1 MSAVGLV
8 LRTGV
13 RKRRVQTIVIGLATL
28 MAVTASVLGGA
39 LLVVSSAPFDTAF
52 AAQNGAH
59 LSATF
64 DPALVTSDQLTAADP
79 AGVTATAGPYPV
91 VTVTAQIDII
101 GSLPLNLVGRDT
113 PNAAVDQLT
122 LVTGEW
128 ADAPGEIVL
137 SDMGWPDPLGMKL
150 ALPDLPG
157 SPTLT
162 VVGTAR
168 SASRSADG
176 WVSSTQAGALTRSG
190 RPDGYQMLY
199 RLAAPD
205 TTAAID
211 VARAAVS
218 AGLPTTAMAGSQS
231 WLDVRHAA
239 ERDTALYV
247 PFLMAF
253 GILGLVMSVL
263 IVGNVV
269 AAAVSAGIRRIGVL
283 KAVGF
288 TPAQVVRTY
297 LGQALIAAAVGTAL
311 GVLAGHLLAVP
322 ILAETSTAYGL
333 ASLGVPLWIDA
344 VVAAGV
350 LGLVAAT
357 AWAAS
362 WRAGR
367 LRTIDALAVGRTPQA
382 GRGQT
387 IARLAARLPLSRPIT
402 LGVTRPFTRPVRT
415 LAMIAAVVFGA
426 TAVTFAV
433 GLGTSLNEILVARQH
448 NIAEVTVAALPP
460 AVGPDGRPDGPPPDL
475 PADTSAITAAIHAQP
490 GTKEHYSI
498 ASTSATVAGIS
509 GTTNLN
515 AFTGDASWGGYA
527 MIEGEWFDAPGEA
540 IASTGFLTT
549 TGRKIGDSV
558 TLNVGNQRVTL
569 RIVGEV
575 FETTNDGMSVF
586 TDAINLTTPVPV
598 ASIKISL
605 TQGTDTTAYADALE
619 RALQPLGAT
628 TEAQRGGGGDMIAVL
643 NGLTAILTL
652 MLVTV
657 AGLGVLNTVLLDTRE
672 RVRDIGI
679 HKAIGMTP
687 RQTITSVLS
696 SVALNGLIGGAI
708 GVTAGMIVHRMVVP
722 AMGDAAGLRLP
733 QVALDVY
740 PALVVALLGL
750 GGLVIALAGALPPA
764 TWAARIRTTTA
775 LRAE

>member
-8 LRTGV
+8 LRAGV

-52 AAQNGAH
+52 TQQNGAH

-64 DPALVTSDQLTAADP
+64 DPALVTPDQLTSSQAD
-79 AGVTATAGPYPV
+79 GVTATAGPYPT
-91 VTVTAQIDII
+91 VTVTVTPQIGGA

-113 PNAAVDQLT
+113 PNATVDQLT
-122 LVTGEW
+122 LAEGEW
-128 ADAPGEIVL
+128 ADAPGEVVL
-137 SDMGWPDPLGMKL
+137 SASDWFEPLGMKL
-150 ALPDLPG
+150 VLADLPG

-162 VVGTAR
+162 VVGTTR
-168 SASRSADG
+168 SASQTADG
-176 WVSSTQAGALTRSG
+176 WVSSAQVSALTGSG
-190 RPDGYQMLY
+190 GPDGYQMLY
-199 RLAAPD
+199 RLATPD
-205 TTAAID
+205 TTTTIDAA
-211 VARAAVS
+211 RTAVS
-218 AGLPTTAMAGSQS
+218 AGLPAKAMVGSQS
-231 WLDVRHAA
+231 WLDVKRVA
-239 ERDTALYV
+239 EQETAIYV

-269 AAAVSAGIRRIGVL
+269 AAAVGSGTHRIGVL

-288 TPAQVVRTY
+288 TPAQVMRTY
-297 LGQALIAAAVGTAL
+297 LGQVLVPAAVGTAV
-311 GVLAGHLLAVP
+311 GMLAGHLLAIP
-322 ILAETSTAYGL
+322 ILAETSDAYGSATL
-333 ASLGVPLWIDA
+333 TVPLWIDV

-350 LGLVAAT
+350 LGLVAVT

-387 IARLAARLPLSRPIT
+387 IARLTARLPLSRPIT
-402 LGVTRPFTRPVRT
+402 LGLARPFARPVRT
-415 LAMIAAVVFGA
+415 LSMIVAVVFGA

-433 GLGTSLNEILVARQH
+433 GLAASLNEVLVARRH
-448 NIAEVTVAALPP
+448 NTADVTVAAIPP
-460 AVGPDGRPDGPPPDL
+460 AVGPDGRPDGPPPKL
-475 PADTSAITAAIHAQP
+475 PADSSAITAAIHAQP
-490 GTKEHYSI
+490 GTKYSL
-498 ASTSATVAGIS
+498 ASASVTVAGMS
-509 GTTNLN
+509 GITKLN
-515 AFTGDASWGGYA
+515 AFTGDARRGGYR

-540 IASTGFLTT
+540 VAPTGFLTT

-558 TLNVGNQRVTL
+558 TLNVGGQHVTL
-569 RIVGEV
+569 RLVGEV
-575 FETTNDGMSVF
+575 FDITNDGMSIY
-586 TDAINLTTPVPV
+586 TDANNLTTPVPV
-598 ASIKISL
+598 TIIKISL
-605 TQGTDTTAYADALE
+605 TPGTDTTAYANALE
-619 RALQPLGAT
+619 PALQPLGAT
-628 TEAQRGGGGDMIAVL
+628 TNASTAVGGDMIVVL

-696 SVALNGLIGGAI
+696 SVAVNGLIGGAS
-708 GVTAGMIVHRMVVP
+708 GVAAGMIMHRAVVP

-733 QVALDVY
+733 QIALDVY
-740 PALVVALLGL
+740 AAPTVALLGL

-764 TWAARIRTTTA
+764 AWAARIRTTTA

>member
-39 LLVVSSAPFDTAF
+39 LLVVSSAPFDAAF

-64 DPALVTSDQLTAADP
+64 DPALVTPDRLTSSHAD
-79 AGVTATAGPYPV
+79 GVTATAGPYPV
-91 VTVTAQIDII
+91 VTVTAQIDDS
-101 GSLPLNLVGRDT
+101 GSLPLNLVGRDD
-113 PNAAVDQLT
+113 PNPAVDQLT
-122 LVTGEW
+122 LVKGEW
-128 ADAPGEIVL
+128 ADAPGEVVL
-137 SDMGWPDPLGMKL
+137 SDGGWIDPLGMKL
-150 ALPDLPG
+150 VLPNLPG
-157 SPTLT
+157 GPTLT

-168 SASRSADG
+168 SASQSADG
-176 WVSSTQAGALTRSG
+176 WVSSTQAGVLTMSG

-199 RLAAPD
+199 RLAASD

-211 VARAAVS
+211 AARTAVS
-218 AGLPTTAMAGSQS
+218 AGLPTQAMIGSQS
-231 WLDVRHAA
+231 WLDIKRVA
-239 ERDTALYV
+239 EQETAIYV

-269 AAAVSAGIRRIGVL
+269 AAAVSSGTRRIGVL

-297 LGQALIAAAVGTAL
+297 LGQALIPAAVGTTL
-311 GVLAGHLLAVP
+311 GVLAGHLLAIP
-322 ILAETSTAYGL
+322 ILAETSDVYGSATL
-333 ASLGVPLWIDA
+333 TVPLWIDV

-387 IARLAARLPLSRPIT
+387 IARLTARLPLSRPIT
-402 LGVTRPFTRPVRT
+402 LGLARPFTRPVRT

-426 TAVTFAV
+426 TSVTFAV
-433 GLGTSLNEILVARQH
+433 GLGTSLNEVLVARRH
-448 NIAEVTVAALPP
+448 NTADVTVAAIPP
-460 AVGPDGRPDGPPPDL
+460 AVGPDGRPDGPPPKL

-490 GTKEHYSI
+490 GTKYSL
-498 ASTSATVAGIS
+498 ASASVTVAGMS
-509 GTTNLN
+509 GITKLN
-515 AFTGDASWGGYA
+515 AFTGDARRGGYS

-540 IASTGFLTT
+540 VAPTGFLTT
-549 TGRKIGDSV
+549 TGRRIGDSV
-558 TLNVGNQRVTL
+558 TLNVGGQHVTL
-569 RIVGEV
+569 RLVGEV
-575 FETTNDGMSVF
+575 FDITNDGMSIY
-586 TDAINLTTPVPV
+586 TDATNLTTPVPV
-598 ASIKISL
+598 AIIKISL
-605 TQGTDTTAYADALE
+605 TPGTDTTAYANALE
-619 RALQPLGAT
+619 QALQPLGAT
-628 TEAQRGGGGDMIAVL
+628 TRASTAVGGDMIVVL

-696 SVALNGLIGGAI
+696 SVAVNGLIGGAI
-708 GVTAGMIVHRMVVP
+708 GVAAGMIVHRAVVP
-722 AMGDAAGLRLP
+722 AMGDAAGTRLP
-733 QVALDVY
+733 QVAFDVY
-740 PALVVALLGL
+740 PALLVALLGL
-750 GGLVIALAGALPPA
+750 GGLVIALAGALPAA
-764 TWAARIRTTTA
+764 TWAARIRTTVA
-775 LRAE
+775 LRTE